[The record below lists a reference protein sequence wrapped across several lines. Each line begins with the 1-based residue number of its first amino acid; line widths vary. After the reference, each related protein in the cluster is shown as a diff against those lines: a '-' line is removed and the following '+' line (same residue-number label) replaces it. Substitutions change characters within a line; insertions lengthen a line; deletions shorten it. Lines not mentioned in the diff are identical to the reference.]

1 MPEQRANGPARDP
14 AKERYWRRI
23 MTRWQRSRQAICDF
37 CSAEGLSQ
45 ASFYAWRRELRRRDD
60 QRSSGPRAT
69 TTKPSRRP
77 TANIVRPSFV
87 SLEVATTP
95 TSPSLDAA
103 PCLELVLPRGI
114 ILRIPPGCD
123 RLTLAMVLA
132 LLEQRPC

>member
-1 MPEQRANGPARDP
+1 MPEQRTNGPARDP
-14 AKERYWRRI
+14 AKERFWRRI

-60 QRSSGPRAT
+60 QGASGPRAT
-69 TTKPSRRP
+69 KTKLPPRP
-77 TANIVRPSFV
+77 AKAVRPSFV
-87 SLEVATTP
+87 SLEVAATP
-95 TSPSLDAA
+95 TSASLDAV

-114 ILRIPPGCD
+114 ILRIPSGCD
-123 RLTLAMVLA
+123 RVTLAMVLA